1 MIILPVANFQLYWHL
16 QRVLNNTPEMNGND
30 SQPIKLSSSTFNQIA
45 KKKMCEEKNLLK
57 FLLFFV

>member
-30 SQPIKLSSSTFNQIA
+30 SQPIKLSSSTFNKIA
-45 KKKMCEEKNLLK
+45 KKKKNVWGKK
-57 FLLFFV
+57 FA